1 MEHSKCL
8 TISLTG
14 INYLKARVYIG
25 IWLGAIALVVASM
38 EGSVFVKVFTRFTEE
53 LFSALISLLYI
64 LESATKLWL
73 IFGRHPLLPSYCDGN
88 ATLPDAGG
96 DFNDTIL
103 ANMSTTERSPVL
115 ESLPTHDQHGRVNQP
130 NTALFCLILSLG
142 TFAIAYFLLVFRNSQ
157 FLGRSVSSC

>member
-1 MEHSKCL
+1 MLRKNVLTVCL
-8 TISLTG
+8 SG
-14 INYLKARVYIG
+14 IDYLKARVYIG
-25 IWLGAIALVVASM
+25 IWLGAISLFVASM

-64 LESATKLWL
+64 LESVTKLWL
-73 IFGRHPLLPSYCDGN
+73 IFGRHPLLASYCDGN

-96 DFNDTIL
+96 NFNDTIL

-115 ESLPTHDQHGRVNQP
+115 ESLPTHDAHGRINQP

-157 FLGRSVSSC
+157 FLGRSVSNR